1 MNGVEFREILKQHN
15 LNINQFLDLRD
26 DWNRLSAKEKY
37 TLLKQEEQKT
47 ESNISKL

>member
-1 MNGVEFREILKQHN
+1 MSGVEFREILKQHN

-37 TLLKQEEQKT
+37 MLLKQEENSSRGRK
-47 ESNISKL
+47 SNI

>member
-1 MNGVEFREILKQHN
+1 MSGVEFREILKQHN
-15 LNINQFLDLRD
+15 LSINQFLDLRD

-37 TLLKQEEQKT
+37 MLLKQEEQKT

>member
-1 MNGVEFREILKQHN
+1 MSGVEFREILKQHN
-15 LNINQFLDLRD
+15 LSINQFLDLRD

-37 TLLKQEEQKT
+37 MLLKQEEQKI